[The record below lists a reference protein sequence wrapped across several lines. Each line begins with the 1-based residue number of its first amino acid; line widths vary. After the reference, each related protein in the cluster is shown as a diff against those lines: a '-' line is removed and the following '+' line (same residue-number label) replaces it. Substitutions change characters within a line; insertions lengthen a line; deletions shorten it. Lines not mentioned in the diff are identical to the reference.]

1 VIAMQHDGRPA
12 QAGVFTRRRRRVS
25 RRERGFSTI
34 EVMVSIAISG
44 VVLLGMTANT
54 IAVSRAQSVSRNAA
68 AATALAQQQL
78 ESLRNLPLDADGVDP
93 GSYVDAGN
101 PMTADGEPNGKFER
115 TWVVSDV
122 DSPAMGLKTIT
133 VTVAWTDYES
143 HQTSVSAYVR
153 CSTVPCT

>member
-1 VIAMQHDGRPA
+1 MAMQHDDA
-12 QAGVFTRRRRRVS
+12 QRVARCTRRRRRD
-25 RRERGFSTI
+25 RRGARGLGTI
-34 EVMVSIAISG
+34 EVLVSIAISG

-78 ESLRNLPLDADGVDP
+78 EALRNLPLDAAGVDP

-101 PMTADGEPNGKFER
+101 PMTADGGPNGKFER

-122 DSPAMGLKTIT
+122 DTPAMGMKTLT
-133 VTVAWTDYES
+133 VTVAWTDYEP
-143 HQTSVSAYVR
+143 HQASVSAYVR
-153 CSTVPCT
+153 CSTVPCS

>member
-1 VIAMQHDGRPA
+1 VIAIERDVEPTRSGARP
-12 QAGVFTRRRRRVS
+12 RRQRRDARG
-25 RRERGFSTI
+25 ERGFGTI

-44 VVLLGMTANT
+44 IVLLGMTANT

-78 ESLRNLPLDADGVDP
+78 EALRNLPLDAPEVDP
-93 GSYVDAGN
+93 GSYVDAAN

-115 TWVVSDV
+115 TWVVSQPDT
-122 DSPAMGLKTIT
+122 PAMGLKTIT
-133 VTVAWTDYES
+133 VTVAWTDYEP